1 MKIRLDFAHGF
12 GKALRLAK
20 RRTHSIQADA
30 DGGGVMQKR
39 ANCRH
44 EHARQAAC
52 EEAGVERNGNGEVF
66 MNAAHRRAAQFDC
79 SRKVREI
86 VARQNHIG
94 RREALRQHELLR
106 APGSH

>member
-39 ANCRH
+39 AIAGMSMPVKPP
-44 EHARQAAC
+44 ARKQVLSETETAK
-52 EEAGVERNGNGEVF
+52 F
-66 MNAAHRRAAQFDC
+66 
-79 SRKVREI
+79 S
-86 VARQNHIG
+86 
-94 RREALRQHELLR
+94 
-106 APGSH
+106 

>member
-39 ANCRH
+39 ANRRH

-66 MNAAHRRAAQFDC
+66 MNAAHRRAALPQHC
-79 SRKVREI
+79 VR
-86 VARQNHIG
+86 
-94 RREALRQHELLR
+94 R
-106 APGSH
+106 APDVQLPERGAGSAAGTAGAAGVVATPE